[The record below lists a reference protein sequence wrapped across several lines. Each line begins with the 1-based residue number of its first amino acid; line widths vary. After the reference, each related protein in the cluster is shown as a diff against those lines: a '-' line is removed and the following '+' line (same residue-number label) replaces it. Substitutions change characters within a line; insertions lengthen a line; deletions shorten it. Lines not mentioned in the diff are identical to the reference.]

1 MGYFDYKQRKYGVY
15 YPPESTPFAVH
26 QIEDVLMNG
35 PTLPFHC
42 FIFVDVEPSRVQVGA
57 PQSLE
62 LVSSTLEDYI
72 RKEIFRHPT
81 VLTLAPPR
89 IVPQI
94 NLFQDVP
101 IQQFHV
107 ERAQFVVLQIQLIN
121 SRESRTDISVTSM
134 TGGHDSWYPS
144 TFKKAS
150 LWITVSS
157 SLSDK

>member
-1 MGYFDYKQRKYGVY
+1 
-15 YPPESTPFAVH
+15 
-26 QIEDVLMNG
+26 MNS

-57 PQSLE
+57 PVVGIIRREDQVRSILTSSLE

-89 IVPQI
+89 VLPQI

-101 IQQFHV
+101 IQQFHF
-107 ERAQFVVLQIQLIN
+107 ERAQFVVLQKQLIN
-121 SRESRTDISVTSM
+121 SRESRTDISVYLYDRWPRLLVPVNLQESVFVDNSQFFIV
-134 TGGHDSWYPS
+134 GQGKVVRD
-144 TFKKAS
+144 
-150 LWITVSS
+150 
-157 SLSDK
+157 